1 MQVANTEIAD
11 VKLIT
16 LKRFADDRGW
26 FEERYRADLLEA
38 AGIRESFV
46 QDNMSFSARRGTIR
60 GLHFQARPSAQ
71 AKLVAVLTGSILDV
85 AVDLRRSSLTYGRH
99 VSVLMNGALG
109 QLLYVPVGFAHGF
122 CTLED
127 STLVTYKTTAYYNS
141 AADRSLAWNDA
152 ALDIQWPVPME
163 KVTLSPKDRAA
174 PSLAS
179 LGDVF

>member
-1 MQVANTEIAD
+1 MQVVGTEIAD

-16 LKRFADDRGW
+16 PRRFTDDRGW
-26 FEERYRADLLEA
+26 FEERYRTDLLKA
-38 AGIRESFV
+38 AGIHDQFV
-46 QDNMSFSARRGTIR
+46 QDNMSFSARGGTIR

-71 AKLVAVLTGSILDV
+71 AKLIGVLTGAVLDV

-99 VSVLMNGALG
+99 VSVLLNAVLG

-127 STLVTYKTTAYYNS
+127 STLVTYKTTAYYDP
-141 AADRSLAWNDA
+141 AADRTLAWNDA
-152 ALDIQWPVPME
+152 ALGIRWPVSAAR
-163 KVTLSPKDRAA
+163 VTLSPKDRAA
-174 PSLAS
+174 PSLAA

>member
-1 MQVANTEIAD
+1 MQVADTELSD

-16 LKRFADDRGW
+16 PKRLADDRGW
-26 FEERYRADLLEA
+26 FEERYRADLLHA
-38 AGIRESFV
+38 AGIRTPFV
-46 QDNMSFSARRGTIR
+46 QDNLSFSARAGTIR
-60 GLHFQARPSAQ
+60 GLHFQSRPSAQ

-99 VSVLMNGALG
+99 VCVLMSAARS

-127 STLVTYKTTAYYNS
+127 STLVTYKTTAYYDP
-141 AADRSLAWNDA
+141 AADRNLAWNDPD
-152 ALDIQWPVPME
+152 LNIRWPVSVE
-163 KVTLSPKDRAA
+163 GVTLSPKDRAA
-174 PSLAS
+174 PPLAA

>member
-1 MQVANTEIAD
+1 MQVADTEIAD

-16 LKRFADDRGW
+16 PKRFADDRGW
-26 FEERYRADLLEA
+26 FEERYRTDLLEA
-38 AGIRESFV
+38 ASIPDLFV
-46 QDNMSFSARRGTIR
+46 QDNMSFSARAGTIR

-71 AKLVAVLTGSILDV
+71 AKLIGVLTGSILDV

-99 VSVLMNGALG
+99 IGKLLNAALG

-127 STLVTYKTTAYYNS
+127 GTLVTYKTTAYYDA
-141 AADRSLAWNDA
+141 AADRSPAWNDA
-152 ALDIQWPVPME
+152 ALGIQWPVSTE
-163 KVTLSPKDRAA
+163 GATLSPKDRAA
-174 PSLAS
+174 PSFTA